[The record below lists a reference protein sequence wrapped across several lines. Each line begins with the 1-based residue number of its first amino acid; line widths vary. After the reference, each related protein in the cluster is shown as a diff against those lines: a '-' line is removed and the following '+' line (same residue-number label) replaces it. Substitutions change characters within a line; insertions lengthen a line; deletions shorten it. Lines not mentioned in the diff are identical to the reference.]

1 MLDPL
6 TYIQFR
12 NVMFHLKSCP
22 MLFVAGGGREGRGW
36 KVMIRV
42 HISTMAEATA
52 LKFRELIVLMKT
64 NV

>member
-1 MLDPL
+1 
-6 TYIQFR
+6 
-12 NVMFHLKSCP
+12 MFHLKSCP